1 MNAPPLM
8 PPRGDRTSPTFDP
21 DQPRTIRRYFQDLE
35 SLFVRCQIADEATK
49 KHWTT
54 RYPPIDVSDLWESL
68 PECSDVTK
76 TYEDFKKEI
85 RSLYP
90 GTEDDRM
97 WSMSDL
103 DQLIGERARIG
114 INNAA
119 DLGSF
124 YREFYAITKYLISK
138 NRLSTIEQSRAFA
151 RAFQPSLWARV
162 STRLQLKF
170 PDHLPDDP
178 YTLDQL
184 HSAAKFVLLGT
195 STTLTSATTVTT
207 SPTAVP
213 VGGSSLK
220 IEDLQT
226 FAEILTKSVTSALA
240 PVLANQRPPRLDS
253 SRGEHTHVEGQYCHY
268 CGDLDCC
275 TRCCKHIEQDIKD
288 GKCKRNPDGKIVLPN
303 GNFVPRTI
311 PGRTIR
317 DRLYEYHRRNGT
329 NSSPQLLFEIDNRL
343 NVPAFSLSAEDRIAA
358 LEHEIYQ
365 LRRRRE
371 VFDGVEVPQRRR
383 QGAPNAQSDPRNPPL
398 ANAPPIGRAQHP
410 VVDPPANQD
419 APVAEAQNQTPPTI
433 LRRSNY
439 PSNSAPSPPKPANA
453 SDPPTNS
460 SEHAASTSNVPAQ
473 PASQAAIPP
482 PAPPV
487 HPFANARDATYA
499 PPNLRNFAA
508 APKPTAD
515 KGKDVAYKT
524 ITPVHQEK
532 LTEEIFAR
540 SMRTP
545 VVTLTPEELLS
556 ISPDVRARYREAI
569 TPKRVPMDPKATHM
583 AQITE
588 LSDDLASK
596 TTLATSELS
605 CHGEPLVPGSTIIPD
620 PYETYLR
627 HVPGKEEPSEI
638 IVARDSNSIRSI
650 EALIDNKERIE
661 CIVDP
666 GSQVVAMSEQVC
678 HALGLIYDPSVQLN
692 MQSANGSID
701 RSLGLVRNVSFQV
714 GDIVLYLQIH
724 VIRNPSYDILLGRPF
739 DVVTESVVK
748 NFGNEEQTITIVC
761 PNTSELPPRELF
773 ESFAIGFLDFEDL
786 RNQGEVALVVEYE
799 SDTPKIVSFAAVN
812 AADNNSVPALYLS
825 VSNSVSSY
833 LQSLYF
839 SETSKVSEGP
849 ADHTRW
855 LSGFP
860 AAATPPEAPSLSHDN
875 PNSLPMLSLSASKD
889 ISSIPIPGPRNATK
903 VTKSA
908 RRPSLA
914 PNPMVSLPK
923 LSDSSPIP
931 TFAAS
936 KKKYKPVALKTRP
949 ILGALDERF

>member
-8 PPRGDRTSPTFDP
+8 PPQGDRTSPTFDP
-21 DQPRTIRRYFQDLE
+21 DQPRTIQRYFQDLE

-54 RYPPIDVSDLWESL
+54 RYPLIDVSDLWESL
-68 PECSDVTK
+68 SECFDVTK

-90 GTEDDRM
+90 GTEDNRM

-103 DQLIGERARIG
+103 DQLIGECARIG

-138 NRLSTIEQSRAFA
+138 NRLSTIEQSHAFA

-184 HSAAKFVLLGT
+184 HSAAKFVLFGT
-195 STTLTSATTVTT
+195 SMTLTSATTVTAST
-207 SPTAVP
+207 TAVP

-240 PVLANQRPPRLDS
+240 PVLANQQPPRLDS
-253 SRGEHTHVEGQYCHY
+253 SCGEHTHVEGQYCHY

-303 GNFVPRTI
+303 ENFVPRTI

-317 DRLYEYHRRNGT
+317 DRLYEYHRQNGT

-371 VFDGVEVPQRRR
+371 VFNGVEVSQRRR
-383 QGAPNAQSDPRNPPL
+383 QGAPNAQSDPRNPPI

-433 LRRSNY
+433 LSITG
-439 PSNSAPSPPKPANA
+439 S
-453 SDPPTNS
+453 
-460 SEHAASTSNVPAQ
+460 HSTAHS
-473 PASQAAIPP
+473 
-482 PAPPV
+482 
-487 HPFANARDATYA
+487 TT
-499 PPNLRNFAA
+499 

-532 LTEEIFAR
+532 LTEEIFVR

-583 AQITE
+583 AQITK

-620 PYETYLR
+620 PYKTYLR
-627 HVPGKEEPSEI
+627 HVPGKEEPSKI
-638 IVARDSNSIRSI
+638 IVARDSNSIHSI

-678 HALGLIYDPSVQLN
+678 HALGLIYNPSVQLN

-714 GDIVLYLQIH
+714 GDIVLYLQMH
-724 VIRNPSYDILLGRPF
+724 VIHNPSYDILLGRPF

-761 PNTSELPPRELF
+761 PNTSKLPPRELF
-773 ESFAIGFLDFEDL
+773 KSFAIGFLDFEDL
-786 RNQGEVALVVEYE
+786 RNQGEVALIVEYE

-855 LSGFP
+855 LSGFL
-860 AAATPPEAPSLSHDN
+860 ATATAPEAPSLSHDN
-875 PNSLPMLSLSASKD
+875 PNSLPMLSLSASRN
-889 ISSIPIPGPRNATK
+889 ISSIPISGPRNATK
-903 VTKSA
+903 VTKPA
-908 RRPSLA
+908 RRPSPA
-914 PNPMVSLPK
+914 SNPMVSLPK